1 VLNRLRT
8 ARREAAHRPSG
19 GTMHKR
25 SLVLA
30 AGVALGAASSA
41 QAAQP
46 ADTVL
51 RNGYVYTVDPH
62 DSVRQA
68 VAVRDGRIVFVGS
81 DRGVRRYIGPRT
93 RVRDVKGKMVM
104 PGLQDGHM
112 HPLGGGAGLLKCS
125 LDYQPL
131 TVEQFKTRIAK
142 CLADTTDKEPDTWL
156 EVISWYQEA
165 MIPAGTKVTKG
176 DLDALSTKR
185 PIIVQSSFGH
195 STVVNSRALALAGIT
210 AATADP
216 PGGKIWRDAAGNPT
230 GLLDDAAQDLVSN
243 AVPVATAADDVNSA
257 KAALDAMRRQGITS
271 FLDAAASPSSLTAFS
286 ALSERGDLTARA
298 HFAPVVD
305 ISEGKRPA
313 AVVKRLRG
321 LARRYDQGAVVR
333 RPAVTLR
340 NAKLFMDGVQQVPA
354 QTAGLLKPYLINAGT
369 AEAPSWVPGPS
380 RGPIYFE
387 PSILNPLVAAI
398 ARAGFDPH
406 IHSIGDRAVRLTLDA
421 YANMRKQIGRR
432 DIRPAIAHAEMVDPA
447 DYGRFRKLGVIP
459 AMSFQWA
466 KPGPDSIDAQKDYI
480 GPERF
485 SRVEPE
491 GSLYAAGAPISYG
504 SDWPVDTLNEWFALQ
519 VGITRQ
525 NPAGGKYAGRFNDQ
539 KGLPRRFA
547 LRAITMNSAYELHQ
561 DRQTGSL
568 EPGKYADL
576 IVLDRNVL
584 KVPATD
590 IMNTKVLLTMVGG
603 RTVYDT
609 KGR

>member
-1 VLNRLRT
+1 MYK
-8 ARREAAHRPSG
+8 RRFAF
-19 GTMHKR
+19 
-25 SLVLA
+25 A
-30 AGVALGAASSA
+30 AGLALSAATPAVAAAA
-41 QAAQP
+41 VAP

-51 RNGYVYTVDPH
+51 RNGYVYTVDAR
-62 DSVRQA
+62 DSVHQA
-68 VAVRDGRIVFVGS
+68 VAVRGGKIVYVGS
-81 DRGVRRYIGPRT
+81 NRGVRRFIGSRT
-93 RVRDVKGKMVM
+93 EVRDVRGRMVM
-104 PGLQDGHM
+104 PGLHDGHM
-112 HPLGGGAGLLKCS
+112 HPLGGGSGLLKCS

-131 TVEQFKTRIAK
+131 TVEQFKSRIAK
-142 CLADTTDKEPDTWL
+142 CLSDTADKEPDTWL
-156 EVISWYQEA
+156 QVISWYQEA
-165 MIPAGTKVTKG
+165 MIPAGTTVTKG

-210 AATADP
+210 AATPDP
-216 PGGKIWRDAAGNPT
+216 AGGKIWRDAAGNPT
-230 GLLDDAAQDLVSN
+230 GLLDDSAQDLVGR
-243 AVPVATAADDVNSA
+243 AVPAPTATDDVNSA

-271 FLDAAASPSSLTAFS
+271 FLDAAAGPASLTAFS
-286 ALSERGDLTARA
+286 TLSRANKLTARA
-298 HFAPVVD
+298 HFAPVVEID
-305 ISEGKRPA
+305 EGKQPA
-313 AVVKRLRG
+313 AVVKRLQG
-321 LARRYDQGAVVR
+321 LKRRYDQGTVGR
-333 RPAVTLR
+333 RPTVTLR

-354 QTAGLLKPYLINAGT
+354 QTAGLLEPYLINAGT
-369 AEAPSWVPGPS
+369 PEAPRWVPGPS

-387 PSILNPLVAAI
+387 PSVLNPLVTAI
-398 ARAGFDPH
+398 AKAGFDPH

-421 YANMRKQIGRR
+421 YEQMRKRIGSR

-447 DYGRFRKLGVIP
+447 DYGRFHKLDVIP
-459 AMSFQWA
+459 TMSFQWA

-491 GSLYAAGAPISYG
+491 GSLYAAHAPISYG

-547 LRAITMNSAYELHQ
+547 LRTITANSAYELHQ
-561 DRQTGSL
+561 DRQTGSI
-568 EPGKYADL
+568 ERGKYADL

-584 KVPATD
+584 KIPATD

-603 RTVYDT
+603 KAVYDS
-609 KGR
+609 KRN

>member
-1 VLNRLRT
+1 MYR
-8 ARREAAHRPSG
+8 
-19 GTMHKR
+19 R

-30 AGVALGAASSA
+30 AGVALGAAAPA
-41 QAAQP
+41 QAASP

-51 RNGYVYTVDPH
+51 RNGYVYTVDAH
-62 DSVRQA
+62 DSVKQA
-68 VAVRDGRIVFVGS
+68 VAVRDGKIVFVGS
-81 DRGVRRYIGPRT
+81 DRAVRGFIGPRT
-93 RVRDVKGKMVM
+93 KVRDVRGRMVM
-104 PGLQDGHM
+104 PGLHDGHM
-112 HPLGGGAGLLKCS
+112 PPLAGGAGLLKCS

-131 TVEQFKTRIAK
+131 TVEQFKARIAK
-142 CLADTTDKEPDTWL
+142 CLTDTADKEPDTWL

-195 STVVNSRALALAGIT
+195 STVVNSRALALAGAT
-210 AATADP
+210 AATPDP
-216 PGGKIWRDAAGNPT
+216 PGGKIWRDDAGNPT

-243 AVPVATAADDVNSA
+243 AVPAPTAADNVNSA
-257 KAALDAMRRQGITS
+257 KAALNAMRRQGITS
-271 FLDAAASPSSLTAFS
+271 FLDAAASPASLAAFSSLS
-286 ALSERGDLTARA
+286 RSGGLTARA
-298 HFAPVVD
+298 HFAPVID
-305 ISEGKRPA
+305 IDQAKKPA
-313 AVVKRLRG
+313 AVVKRLKG
-321 LARRYDQGAVVR
+321 LKRRYDEGAIG
-333 RPAVTLR
+333 RPPTITLR
-340 NAKLFMDGVQQVPA
+340 NAKMFMDGVQQVPA

-369 AEAPSWVPGPS
+369 PEAPRWVPGPS

-387 PSILNPLVAAI
+387 PSILNPLVTAI
-398 ARAGFDPH
+398 AKAGFDPH

-421 YANMRKQIGRR
+421 YEQMRKRIGSS
-432 DIRPAIAHAEMVDPA
+432 DILPAIAHAEMVAPA
-447 DYGRFRKLGVIP
+447 DYGRFHKLNVIP
-459 AMSFQWA
+459 TMSFQWA
-466 KPGPDSIDAQKDYI
+466 KPGPDSIEAQKDYI

-491 GSLYAAGAPISYG
+491 GSLYAAHAPISYG

-519 VGITRQ
+519 VGITRE
-525 NPAGGKYAGRFNDQ
+525 NPAGGKYAGRFNNQ

-561 DRQTGSL
+561 DRRTGSL

-590 IMNTKVLLTMVGG
+590 IMNTKVLLTMIGG
-603 RTVYDT
+603 QTVYDN
-609 KGR
+609 KRH